1 MQILKVIG
9 LLMEYPDELLW
20 ECKDDALALIRR
32 DAPMLTDFTCDLL
45 NAPLLD
51 KQAEWCEVFDRG
63 RTTSLLLFEHVHAE
77 SRDRGQAM
85 VDLLAEYEKVGL
97 QLDCREL
104 PDYLPLYLEYLSVLP
119 DDQAKDGLLNVAP
132 ILALLGG
139 RLKQRGAAWYALFD
153 ALLQLAGSP
162 LSSDSVTKQI
172 RSEER
177 DDTRQALDKRGMVLW
192 SNLFHIGILGIFFGH
207 LFGML
212 TPHWMYAWFLPV
224 AVKQQMA
231 MILGGICGVLT
242 LAGGAGLLVRRLT
255 NPRIRAT
262 SSSADILILIILLI
276 QCILGLTT
284 IPFSAQHPDGSEMMK
299 LVGWAQSV
307 VTFQGGA
314 STHLDGV
321 AFIFR
326 VHLVLGMTIFL
337 LFPFTRL
344 VHVWSAPF
352 EYFTRRY
359 QIVRSRR

>member
-32 DAPMLTDFTCDLL
+32 DAPMLTDFALDLL

-97 QLDCREL
+97 QLNCREL

-119 DDQAKDGLLNVAP
+119 DDQAKEGLLNVAP

-139 RLKQRGAAWYALFD
+139 RLKQREAPWYALFD

-162 LSSDSVTKQI
+162 LSSDSVIKQI

-177 DDTRQALDKRGMVLW
+177 DDTHQALDAVWEEEQVKFMKITPRRVTARRLINISDALARMSRRSMSTSVREVGNDSV
-192 SNLFHIGILGIFFGH
+192 SERLFLR
-207 LFGML
+207 
-212 TPHWMYAWFLPV
+212 YLPV
-224 AVKQQMA
+224 
-231 MILGGICGVLT
+231 
-242 LAGGAGLLVRRLT
+242 LVRHGFYPWKLAALR
-255 NPRIRAT
+255 PRA
-262 SSSADILILIILLI
+262 
-276 QCILGLTT
+276 
-284 IPFSAQHPDGSEMMK
+284 
-299 LVGWAQSV
+299 
-307 VTFQGGA
+307 
-314 STHLDGV
+314 
-321 AFIFR
+321 
-326 VHLVLGMTIFL
+326 VHLAR
-337 LFPFTRL
+337 RL
-344 VHVWSAPF
+344 QPDAG
-352 EYFTRRY
+352 
-359 QIVRSRR
+359 